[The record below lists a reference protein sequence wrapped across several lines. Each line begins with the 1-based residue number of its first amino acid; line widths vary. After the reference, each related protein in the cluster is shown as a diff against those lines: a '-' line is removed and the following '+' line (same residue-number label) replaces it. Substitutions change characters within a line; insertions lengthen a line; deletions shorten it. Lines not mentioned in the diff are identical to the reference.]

1 MMTKLRK
8 IILIPALSIVFISG
22 FFSCGV
28 DRWPEYAH
36 QTALDTWMYD
46 IMQQN
51 YLWYQDLPSYDD
63 VNLFLEPASFL
74 SKVKSK
80 NDSYSFVD
88 SVMETPLPTYGFDYS
103 LVRSADI
110 DTAYNAL
117 ITYVI
122 PGSPAEA
129 AGLERG
135 NWIMKVDTSYI
146 SKKYETQLLQGTQ
159 ARDLVMGVWKEV
171 PVEPEEGE
179 EGEEEFVYKVVPN
192 DITLKLPAARSV
204 EDNPVH
210 KTKILTVKE
219 NNRDIKV
226 GYLMYN
232 SFTAGTN
239 SDPDKY
245 NNELRQISQE
255 FKTAGVKYVI
265 LDLRYNT
272 GGSLDCVQLLGTI
285 LTSEARLN
293 KPMAYLEYNNKNRD
307 KDATINFDSE
317 ILKSGVNLDL
327 PALFA
332 ITSSTTAGA
341 PEMLIRSLSLK
352 DSYPV
357 VTIGGVTKGQNV
369 ATEQFI
375 NEEFLWSINPVV
387 CTVYDSN
394 HDAGG
399 AISPAT
405 DLKISETTIDGV
417 TNYSEFLPFGDP
429 NERMLKVAIGV
440 IDGSYPP
447 KDEETEETTKAQ
459 FKIEKSVISPASFI
473 TFSLS
478 ETLPGNVKL
487 RSFAILSFSASK

>member
-1 MMTKLRK
+1 
-8 IILIPALSIVFISG
+8 
-22 FFSCGV
+22 
-28 DRWPEYAH
+28 
-36 QTALDTWMYD
+36 
-46 IMQQN
+46 
-51 YLWYQDLPSYDD
+51 
-63 VNLFLEPASFL
+63 
-74 SKVKSK
+74 
-80 NDSYSFVD
+80 
-88 SVMETPLPTYGFDYS
+88 METPLPTYGFDYS

-129 AGLERG
+129 AGLVRG
-135 NWIMKVDTSYI
+135 DWIMKVDTSYI
-146 SKKYETQLLQGTQ
+146 SKKYETQLLQGTK

-171 PVEPEEGE
+171 PVEPAEGE
-179 EGEEEFVYKVVPN
+179 EEVEEEFVYKVVPN
-192 DITLKLPAARSV
+192 GITLKLPAARSV
-204 EDNPVH
+204 EDNPIH

-226 GYLMYN
+226 GYLMYS

-265 LDLRYNT
+265 LDLRYNA

-285 LTSEARLN
+285 LTSEVRLN

-327 PALFA
+327 PGLFA

-341 PEMLIRSLSLK
+341 PEMLIRSLFLK

-375 NEEFLWSINPVV
+375 NEEFLWSVNPVV

-429 NERMLKVAIGV
+429 NERLLKVAIGV
-440 IDGSYPP
+440 LEGTYPP
-447 KDEETEETTKAQ
+447 EKEEDTTTKAQ
-459 FKIEKSVISPASFI
+459 FKIEKSVISPASRRFVGGGGLKI
-473 TFSLS
+473 
-478 ETLPGNVKL
+478 K
-487 RSFAILSFSASK
+487 

>member
-51 YLWYQDLPSYDD
+51 YLWYQDLPSYDN
-63 VNLFLEPASFL
+63 VNLFLDPASFL

-80 NDSYSFVD
+80 SDSYSFVD

-129 AGLERG
+129 AGLVRG
-135 NWIMKVDTSYI
+135 DWIMKVDTSYI
-146 SKKYETQLLQGTQ
+146 SKKYETQLLQGTK

-179 EGEEEFVYKVVPN
+179 VGEEETTVYKVVPN
-192 DITLKLPAARSV
+192 DKTLKLPAARAV

-210 KTKILTVKE
+210 KTEILTVKE
-219 NNRDIKV
+219 NNSNIKV

-232 SFTAGTN
+232 SFTAGTKA
-239 SDPDKY
+239 DPEKY
-245 NNELRQISQE
+245 NDELRQISQE

-265 LDLRYNT
+265 LDLRYNA

-285 LTSEARLN
+285 LTSNARLN
-293 KPMAYLEYNNKNRD
+293 EPMAYLEYNDKNRD
-307 KDATINFDSE
+307 KDATINFDPT
-317 ILKSGVNLDL
+317 ILGSGTNLDL
-327 PALFA
+327 PGLFV
-332 ITSSTTAGA
+332 ITSGTTAGA
-341 PEMLIRSLSLK
+341 PEMLIGSLFLK

-357 VTIGGVTKGQNV
+357 VSIGSATKGQNV
-369 ATEQFI
+369 ATEEFV
-375 NEEFLWSINPVV
+375 NEEFLWSVNPVV
-387 CTVYDSN
+387 CTVYNSK
-394 HDAGG
+394 HDENGSFVPNA
-399 AISPAT
+399 
-405 DLKISETTIDGV
+405 DLKISETTIDGI

-429 NERMLKVAIGV
+429 NERLLKVAIGV
-440 IDGSYPP
+440 IEGTYPP
-447 KDEETEETTKAQ
+447 KKEEDTTTKAQ
-459 FKIEKSVISPASFI
+459 FKIEKSVITPASRRFVGGGGLKI
-473 TFSLS
+473 
-478 ETLPGNVKL
+478 K
-487 RSFAILSFSASK
+487 

>member
-36 QTALDTWMYD
+36 QTALDTWMLD

-51 YLWYQDLPSYDD
+51 YLWYQDLPSYND
-63 VNLFLEPASFL
+63 VNLFLDPASFL

-80 NDSYSFVD
+80 SDSYSFVD

-129 AGLERG
+129 AGLVRG
-135 NWIMKVDTSYI
+135 DWIMKVDTSYI
-146 SKKYETQLLQGTQ
+146 SKKYETQLLQGTK

-179 EGEEEFVYKVVPN
+179 VGEEETTVYKVVPN
-192 DITLKLPAARSV
+192 DKTLKLPAARAV

-210 KTKILTVKE
+210 KTEILTVKE
-219 NNRDIKV
+219 NNSDIKV

-232 SFTAGTN
+232 SFTAGTKA
-239 SDPDKY
+239 DPEKY
-245 NNELRQISQE
+245 NDELRQISQE

-265 LDLRYNT
+265 LDLRYNA

-285 LTSEARLN
+285 LTSNARLN
-293 KPMAYLEYNNKNRD
+293 GPMAYLEYNDKNRN
-307 KDATINFDSE
+307 KDATINFDPT
-317 ILKSGVNLDL
+317 ILGSGTNLDL
-327 PALFA
+327 PGLFV
-332 ITSSTTAGA
+332 ITSGTTAGA
-341 PEMLIRSLSLK
+341 PEMLIGSLFLK

-357 VTIGGVTKGQNV
+357 VSIGSATKGQNV
-369 ATEQFI
+369 ATEQFV
-375 NEEFLWSINPVV
+375 NEEFLWSVNPVV
-387 CTVYDSN
+387 CTVYNSK
-394 HDAGG
+394 HDENGSFVPNA
-399 AISPAT
+399 
-405 DLKISETTIDGV
+405 DLKISETTIDGI

-429 NERMLKVAIGV
+429 NERLLKVAIGV
-440 IDGSYPP
+440 IEGTYPP
-447 KDEETEETTKAQ
+447 KKEEDTTTKAQ
-459 FKIEKSVISPASFI
+459 FKIEKSVISPASRRFVGGGGLKI
-473 TFSLS
+473 
-478 ETLPGNVKL
+478 K
-487 RSFAILSFSASK
+487 

>member
-8 IILIPALSIVFISG
+8 IILIPALILVSISG

-63 VNLFLEPASFL
+63 VNLFLDPASFL

-80 NDSYSFVD
+80 SDSYSFVD

-129 AGLERG
+129 AGLVRG
-135 NWIMKVDTSYI
+135 DWIMKVDTSYI
-146 SKKYETQLLQGTQ
+146 SKKYETQLLQGTK

-179 EGEEEFVYKVVPN
+179 VGEEETTVYKVVPN
-192 DITLKLPAARSV
+192 DKTLKLPAARAV

-210 KTKILTVKE
+210 KTEILTVKE
-219 NNRDIKV
+219 NNSDIKV

-232 SFTAGTN
+232 SFTAGTKA
-239 SDPDKY
+239 DPEKY

-265 LDLRYNT
+265 LDLRYNA

-285 LTSEARLN
+285 LTSNARLN
-293 KPMAYLEYNNKNRD
+293 EPMAYLEYNDKNRD
-307 KDATINFDSE
+307 KDATINFDPT
-317 ILKSGVNLDL
+317 ILGSGTNLDL
-327 PALFA
+327 PGLFV
-332 ITSSTTAGA
+332 ITSGTTAGA
-341 PEMLIRSLSLK
+341 PEMLIGSLFLK

-357 VTIGGVTKGQNV
+357 VSIGSATKGQNV
-369 ATEQFI
+369 ATEQFV
-375 NEEFLWSINPVV
+375 NDEFLWSVNPVV
-387 CTVYDSN
+387 CTVYNSK
-394 HDAGG
+394 HDENGSFVPNA
-399 AISPAT
+399 
-405 DLKISETTIDGV
+405 DLKISETTIDGI

-429 NERMLKVAIGV
+429 NERLLKVAIGV
-440 IDGSYPP
+440 IEGTYPP
-447 KDEETEETTKAQ
+447 KKEEDTTTKAQ
-459 FKIEKSVISPASFI
+459 FKIEKSVISPASRRFVGGGGLKI
-473 TFSLS
+473 
-478 ETLPGNVKL
+478 K
-487 RSFAILSFSASK
+487 

>member
-36 QTALDTWMYD
+36 QTALDTWMLD

-51 YLWYQDLPSYDD
+51 YLWYQDLPSYND
-63 VNLFLEPASFL
+63 VNLFLDPASFL

-80 NDSYSFVD
+80 SDSYSFVD

-129 AGLERG
+129 AGLVRG
-135 NWIMKVDTSYI
+135 DWIMKVDTSYI
-146 SKKYETQLLQGTQ
+146 SKKYETQLLQGTK

-179 EGEEEFVYKVVPN
+179 VGEEETTVYKVVPN
-192 DITLKLPAARSV
+192 DKTLKLPAARAV

-210 KTKILTVKE
+210 KTEILTVKE
-219 NNRDIKV
+219 NNSDIKV

-232 SFTAGTN
+232 SFTAGTKA
-239 SDPDKY
+239 DPEKY
-245 NNELRQISQE
+245 NDELRQISQE
-255 FKTAGVKYVI
+255 FKKAGVKYVI
-265 LDLRYNT
+265 LDLRYNA

-285 LTSEARLN
+285 LTSNARLN
-293 KPMAYLEYNNKNRD
+293 GPMAYLEYNDKNRN
-307 KDATINFDSE
+307 KDATINFDPT
-317 ILKSGVNLDL
+317 ILGSGTNLDL
-327 PALFA
+327 PGLFV
-332 ITSSTTAGA
+332 ITSGTTAGA
-341 PEMLIRSLSLK
+341 PEMLIGSLFLK

-357 VTIGGVTKGQNV
+357 VSIGSATKGQNV
-369 ATEQFI
+369 ATEQFV
-375 NEEFLWSINPVV
+375 NEEFLWSVNPVV
-387 CTVYDSN
+387 CTVYNSK
-394 HDAGG
+394 HDENGSFVPNA
-399 AISPAT
+399 
-405 DLKISETTIDGV
+405 DLKISETTIDGI

-429 NERMLKVAIGV
+429 NERLLKVAIGV
-440 IDGSYPP
+440 IEGTYPP
-447 KDEETEETTKAQ
+447 KKEEDTTTKAQ
-459 FKIEKSVISPASFI
+459 FKIEKSVISPASRRFVGGGGLKI
-473 TFSLS
+473 
-478 ETLPGNVKL
+478 K
-487 RSFAILSFSASK
+487 

>member
-51 YLWYQDLPSYDD
+51 YLWYQDLPSYDN
-63 VNLFLEPASFL
+63 VNLFLDPASFL

-80 NDSYSFVD
+80 SDSYSFVD

-129 AGLERG
+129 AGLVRG
-135 NWIMKVDTSYI
+135 DWIMKVDTSYI
-146 SKKYETQLLQGTQ
+146 SKKYETQLLQGTK

-179 EGEEEFVYKVVPN
+179 VGEEETTVYKVVPN
-192 DITLKLPAARSV
+192 DKTLKLPAARAV

-210 KTKILTVKE
+210 KTEILTVKE
-219 NNRDIKV
+219 NNSNIKV

-232 SFTAGTN
+232 SFTAGTKA
-239 SDPDKY
+239 DPEKY
-245 NNELRQISQE
+245 NDELRQISQE

-265 LDLRYNT
+265 LDLRYNA

-285 LTSEARLN
+285 LTSNARLN
-293 KPMAYLEYNNKNRD
+293 EPMAYLEYNDKNRD
-307 KDATINFDSE
+307 KDATINFDPT
-317 ILKSGVNLDL
+317 ILGSGTNLDL
-327 PALFA
+327 PGLFV
-332 ITSSTTAGA
+332 ITSGTTAGA
-341 PEMLIRSLSLK
+341 PEMLIGSLFLK

-357 VTIGGVTKGQNV
+357 VSIGSATKGQNV
-369 ATEQFI
+369 ATEEFV
-375 NEEFLWSINPVV
+375 NEEFLWSVNPVV
-387 CTVYDSN
+387 CTVYNSKHN
-394 HDAGG
+394 ENGSFVPNA
-399 AISPAT
+399 
-405 DLKISETTIDGV
+405 DLKISETTIDGI

-429 NERMLKVAIGV
+429 NERLLKVAIGV
-440 IDGSYPP
+440 IEGTYPP
-447 KDEETEETTKAQ
+447 KKEEDTTTKAQ
-459 FKIEKSVISPASFI
+459 FKIEKSVISPASRRFVGGGGLKI
-473 TFSLS
+473 
-478 ETLPGNVKL
+478 K
-487 RSFAILSFSASK
+487 

>member
-51 YLWYQDLPSYDD
+51 YLWYQDLPSYDN
-63 VNLFLEPASFL
+63 VNLFLDPASFL

-80 NDSYSFVD
+80 SDSYSFVD

-129 AGLERG
+129 AGLVRG
-135 NWIMKVDTSYI
+135 DWIMKVDTSYI
-146 SKKYETQLLQGTQ
+146 SKKYETQLLQGTK

-179 EGEEEFVYKVVPN
+179 VGEEETTVYKVVPN
-192 DITLKLPAARSV
+192 DKTLKLPAARAV

-210 KTKILTVKE
+210 KTEILTVKE
-219 NNRDIKV
+219 NNSNIKV

-232 SFTAGTN
+232 SFTAGTKA
-239 SDPDKY
+239 DPEKY
-245 NNELRQISQE
+245 NDELRQISQE

-265 LDLRYNT
+265 LDLRYNA

-285 LTSEARLN
+285 LTSNARLN
-293 KPMAYLEYNNKNRD
+293 EPMAYLEYNDKNRD
-307 KDATINFDSE
+307 KDATINFDPT
-317 ILKSGVNLDL
+317 ILGSGTNLDL
-327 PALFA
+327 PGLFV
-332 ITSSTTAGA
+332 ITSGTTAGA
-341 PEMLIRSLSLK
+341 PEMLIGSLFLK

-357 VTIGGVTKGQNV
+357 VSIGSATKGQNV
-369 ATEQFI
+369 ATEEFV
-375 NEEFLWSINPVV
+375 NEEFLWSVNPVV
-387 CTVYDSN
+387 CTVYNSK
-394 HDAGG
+394 HDENGSFVPNA
-399 AISPAT
+399 
-405 DLKISETTIDGV
+405 DLKISETTIDGI

-429 NERMLKVAIGV
+429 NERLLKVAIGV
-440 IDGSYPP
+440 IEGTYPP
-447 KDEETEETTKAQ
+447 KKEEDTTTKAQ
-459 FKIEKSVISPASFI
+459 FKIEKSVISPASRRFVGGGGLKI
-473 TFSLS
+473 
-478 ETLPGNVKL
+478 K
-487 RSFAILSFSASK
+487 

>member
-36 QTALDTWMYD
+36 QTALDTWMLD

-63 VNLFLEPASFL
+63 VNLFLDPASFL

-80 NDSYSFVD
+80 SDSYSFVD

-129 AGLERG
+129 AGLVRG
-135 NWIMKVDTSYI
+135 DWIMKVDTSYI
-146 SKKYETQLLQGTQ
+146 SKKYETQLLQGTK

-179 EGEEEFVYKVVPN
+179 VGEEETTVYKVVPN
-192 DITLKLPAARSV
+192 DKTLKLPAARAV

-210 KTKILTVKE
+210 KTEILTVKE
-219 NNRDIKV
+219 NNSDIKV

-232 SFTAGTN
+232 SFTAGTKA
-239 SDPDKY
+239 DPEKY
-245 NNELRQISQE
+245 NDELRQISQE
-255 FKTAGVKYVI
+255 FKKAGVKYVI
-265 LDLRYNT
+265 LDLRYNA

-285 LTSEARLN
+285 LTSNARLN
-293 KPMAYLEYNNKNRD
+293 GPMAYLEYNDKNRN
-307 KDATINFDSE
+307 KDATINFDPT
-317 ILKSGVNLDL
+317 ILGSGTNLNL
-327 PALFA
+327 PGLFV
-332 ITSSTTAGA
+332 ITSGTTAGA
-341 PEMLIRSLSLK
+341 PEMLIGSLFLK

-357 VTIGGVTKGQNV
+357 VSIGSATKGQNV
-369 ATEQFI
+369 ATEQFV
-375 NEEFLWSINPVV
+375 NEEFLWSVNPVV
-387 CTVYDSN
+387 CTVYNSK
-394 HDAGG
+394 HDENGSFVPNA
-399 AISPAT
+399 
-405 DLKISETTIDGV
+405 DLKISETTIDGI

-429 NERMLKVAIGV
+429 NERLLKVAIGV
-440 IDGSYPP
+440 IEGTYPP
-447 KDEETEETTKAQ
+447 KKEEDTTTKAQ
-459 FKIEKSVISPASFI
+459 FKIEKSVISPASRRFVGGGGLKI
-473 TFSLS
+473 
-478 ETLPGNVKL
+478 K
-487 RSFAILSFSASK
+487 

>member
-63 VNLFLEPASFL
+63 VNLFLDPASFL

-80 NDSYSFVD
+80 SDSYSFVD

-129 AGLERG
+129 AGLVRG
-135 NWIMKVDTSYI
+135 DWIMKVDTSYI
-146 SKKYETQLLQGTQ
+146 SKKYETQLLQGTK

-179 EGEEEFVYKVVPN
+179 VGEEETTVYKVVPN
-192 DITLKLPAARSV
+192 DKTLKLPAARAV

-210 KTKILTVKE
+210 KTEILTVKE
-219 NNRDIKV
+219 NNSDIKV

-232 SFTAGTN
+232 SFTAGTKA
-239 SDPDKY
+239 DPEKY
-245 NNELRQISQE
+245 NDELRQISQE
-255 FKTAGVKYVI
+255 FKKAGVKYVI
-265 LDLRYNT
+265 LDLRYNA

-285 LTSEARLN
+285 LTSNARLN
-293 KPMAYLEYNNKNRD
+293 GPMAYLEYNDKNRN
-307 KDATINFDSE
+307 KDATINFDPT
-317 ILKSGVNLDL
+317 ILGSGTNLDL
-327 PALFA
+327 PGLFV
-332 ITSSTTAGA
+332 ITSGTTAGA
-341 PEMLIRSLSLK
+341 PEMLIGSLFLK

-357 VTIGGVTKGQNV
+357 VSIGSATKGQNV
-369 ATEQFI
+369 ATEQFV
-375 NEEFLWSINPVV
+375 NEEFLWSVNPVV
-387 CTVYDSN
+387 CTVYNSK
-394 HDAGG
+394 HDENGSFVPNA
-399 AISPAT
+399 
-405 DLKISETTIDGV
+405 DLKISETTIDGI

-429 NERMLKVAIGV
+429 NERLLKVAIGV
-440 IDGSYPP
+440 IEGTYPP
-447 KDEETEETTKAQ
+447 KKEEDTTTKAQ
-459 FKIEKSVISPASFI
+459 FKIEKSVISPASRRFVGGGGLKI
-473 TFSLS
+473 
-478 ETLPGNVKL
+478 K
-487 RSFAILSFSASK
+487 

>member
-1 MMTKLRK
+1 MTKLRK
-8 IILIPALSIVFISG
+8 IILIPALILVSISS

-36 QTALDTWMYD
+36 QTALDTWMLD

-63 VNLFLEPASFL
+63 VNLFQEPATFL

-122 PGSPAEA
+122 PGSPAA
-129 AGLERG
+129 QAGLVRG
-135 NWIMKVDTSYI
+135 DWIMRVDTSYI
-146 SKKYETQLLQGTQ
+146 SKKYETQLLQGTE
-159 ARDLVMGVWKEV
+159 ARDLVMGIWKKV
-171 PVEPEEGE
+171 PVETEEGEGKTKADTEEGE
-179 EGEEEFVYKVVPN
+179 ETEYVYKIVPN
-192 DITLKLPAARSV
+192 GKTLKLPAARSV

-210 KTKILTVKE
+210 KYTVLPAEE
-219 NNRDIKV
+219 NGQEIKV

-232 SFTAGTN
+232 SFIAGTKAE
-239 SDPDKY
+239 PEKY
-245 NNELRQISQE
+245 NNELRQVSQE

-265 LDLRYNT
+265 LDLRYNA

-285 LTSEARLN
+285 LTSSARLN
-293 KPMAYLEYNNKNRD
+293 EPMAYLEYNDKNRD
-307 KDATINFDSE
+307 KDATINFDPDV
-317 ILKSGVNLDL
+317 LKTGVNLNQSSL
-327 PALFA
+327 YA

-341 PEMLIRSLSLK
+341 PEMLIRSLFLK
-352 DSYPV
+352 DSYPIA
-357 VTIGGVTKGQNV
+357 TIGSTTKGQTV

-375 NEEFLWSINPVV
+375 NEEFRWSVNPVV
-387 CTVYDSN
+387 CTVYNST
-394 HDAGG
+394 HDDWG
-399 AISPAT
+399 AISPN
-405 DLKISETTIDGV
+405 DKLKVSETSIDGV

-429 NERMLKVAIGV
+429 NERLLKVAIGV
-440 IDGSYPP
+440 IEGTYPP
-447 KDEETEETTKAQ
+447 QEEDKGDKTKAQ
-459 FKIEKSVISPASFI
+459 FKIEKSVSSPASRR
-473 TFSLS
+473 FSSNGLQ
-478 ETLPGNVKL
+478 LK
-487 RSFAILSFSASK
+487 

>member
-36 QTALDTWMYD
+36 QTALDTWMLD

-63 VNLFLEPASFL
+63 VNLFLDPASFL

-80 NDSYSFVD
+80 SDSYSFVD

-129 AGLERG
+129 AGLVRG
-135 NWIMKVDTSYI
+135 DWIMKVDTSYI
-146 SKKYETQLLQGTQ
+146 SKKYETQLLQGTK

-179 EGEEEFVYKVVPN
+179 VGEEETTVYKVVPN
-192 DITLKLPAARSV
+192 DKTLKLPAARAV

-210 KTKILTVKE
+210 KTEILTVKE
-219 NNRDIKV
+219 NNSDIKV

-232 SFTAGTN
+232 SFTAGTKA
-239 SDPDKY
+239 DPEKY
-245 NNELRQISQE
+245 NDELRQISQE

-265 LDLRYNT
+265 LDLRYNA

-285 LTSEARLN
+285 LTSNARLN
-293 KPMAYLEYNNKNRD
+293 GPMAYLEYNDKNRN
-307 KDATINFDSE
+307 KDATINFDPT
-317 ILKSGVNLDL
+317 ILGSGTNLDL
-327 PALFA
+327 PGLFV
-332 ITSSTTAGA
+332 ITSGTTAGA
-341 PEMLIRSLSLK
+341 PEMLIGSLFLK

-357 VTIGGVTKGQNV
+357 VSIGSATKGQNV
-369 ATEQFI
+369 ATEQFV
-375 NEEFLWSINPVV
+375 NEEFLWSVNPVV
-387 CTVYDSN
+387 CTVYNSK
-394 HDAGG
+394 HDENGSFVPNA
-399 AISPAT
+399 
-405 DLKISETTIDGV
+405 DLKISETTIDGI

-429 NERMLKVAIGV
+429 NERLLKVAIGV
-440 IDGSYPP
+440 IEGTYPP
-447 KDEETEETTKAQ
+447 KKEEDTTTKAQ
-459 FKIEKSVISPASFI
+459 FKIEKSVISPASRRFVGGGGLKI
-473 TFSLS
+473 
-478 ETLPGNVKL
+478 K
-487 RSFAILSFSASK
+487 